1 MVEWLRHVVYG
12 RATDF
17 QLTVAS
23 RHLPNIQIKS
33 KSIIKLITL
42 PMEGLIR
49 FNHAL
54 VLDIYPFLSKIMV
67 LHTLILSAM
76 GCATAKQELVLLTE
90 ATICPIIFF

>member
-1 MVEWLRHVVYG
+1 
-12 RATDF
+12 
-17 QLTVAS
+17 
-23 RHLPNIQIKS
+23 
-33 KSIIKLITL
+33 
-42 PMEGLIR
+42 MEGLIR